1 MSRNRKIVYST
12 DNDAM
17 ERIREQARAAQRP
30 LKVRSLPPCE
40 QTAKLTHDRKGR
52 GGKTVVVINDLVL
65 SENDLKALAK
75 TLKKKCGVG
84 GAVKDGTIEIQG
96 DIRDRVAAE
105 LEKLGYKTKLAGG

>member
-1 MSRNRKIVYST
+1 
-12 DNDAM
+12 M

-30 LKVRSLPPCE
+30 LKVRSLPPEE
-40 QTAKLTHDRKGR
+40 QIAKLTHDRKGR

-65 SENDLKALAK
+65 SEKDMKALAK
-75 TLKKKCGVG
+75 KIKKKCGVG
-84 GAVKDGTIEIQG
+84 GAVKDGKIEIQG